1 MTLISYKTRLVRLR
15 ADCKKNYIR
24 NRRKRFMKII
34 DKMRFRNICLSAGII
49 IVFVITTVLVTNAQT
64 ETEKK
69 PTTTTDANAKK
80 EDYIEVVGKVLSI
93 DPIKGDVNIRLEFE
107 PHGSFTKEDGTLAR
121 NLKLDINSSNGKQ
134 EIVFEKGKRL
144 TPTEAVLNMYDGTVT
159 DYPFDKHEA
168 DLVFWFSVKPDKPA
182 EKPKTAEEN
191 PASKPTDEKPVSE
204 TKPATAEADTEEVEV
219 PISFEFAPSMPGF
232 KIESAKS
239 KDSDET
245 YVDIGMKISRSP
257 MVIFFSIFVMILMW
271 SVSIAVLFLVLS
283 VVVRGRKV
291 EIAMF
296 SFIATLL
303 FAFVAVRNSQP
314 GVPPIGTFTDYSSF
328 FWAEVIL
335 ALSLLT
341 ILFTWLLRPA
351 AK

>member
-1 MTLISYKTRLVRLR
+1 MSMTGKTGL
-15 ADCKKNYIR
+15 KNIGVGG
-24 NRRKRFMKII
+24 
-34 DKMRFRNICLSAGII
+34 GII
-49 IVFVITTVLVTNAQT
+49 LVFVIAWVTMVNAQT

-69 PTTTTDANAKK
+69 PTLPDANAKK
-80 EDYIEVVGKVLSI
+80 ENYIEVVAKVLSI
-93 DPIKGDVNIRLEFE
+93 EPIKGDVNVRLEFE

-134 EIVFEKGKRL
+134 EITFEKGKRL
-144 TPTEAVLNMYDGTVT
+144 TPTEAVLNMYDGNVT
-159 DYPFDKHEA
+159 NYPFDKHQA
-168 DLVFWFSVKPDKPA
+168 DLIFWFSVKPDKPA
-182 EKPKTAEEN
+182 EKPKTTEEN
-191 PASKPTDEKPVSE
+191 PAAKPTDEKPVSE
-204 TKPATAEADTEEVEV
+204 TKPATDETDEEEVEV
-219 PISFEFAPSMPGF
+219 PISFEFTPSLAGY
-232 KIESAKS
+232 KIESAKH

-245 YVDIGMKISRSP
+245 YVDTGMKISRSP
-257 MVIFFSIFVMILMW
+257 MVIFFSVFVMLLMW
-271 SVSIAVLFLVLS
+271 AVSIAVLFLVLS

-303 FAFVAVRNSQP
+303 FAFATVRNSQP
-314 GVPPIGTFTDYSSF
+314 AVPPIGTLSDYISF

-335 ALSLLT
+335 ALCLLT